1 MSEYMNITRKQKGVT
16 LIELM
21 VVVAIIGI
29 LAAIAYPSYQ
39 GYVQRSNR
47 AAAVACLTELSQ
59 FMERSYTAS
68 FSYEG
73 IDIPALQC
81 VNDIDTR
88 YTFSVSDQ
96 AARTYTLN
104 ATPIGSQATD
114 ECGVLILNQAGRKGA
129 NGGFA
134 VADVRQCW

>member
-1 MSEYMNITRKQKGVT
+1 MKIRRKQKGVT

-21 VVVAIIGI
+21 VVVAIVGI
-29 LAAIAYPSYQ
+29 LAAIAYPSYM
-39 GYVQRSNR
+39 GYVQRSGR
-47 AAAVACLTELSQ
+47 AAAAACLTELSQ

-73 IDIPALQC
+73 IDMPVLPCI
-81 VNDIDTR
+81 NDIDTR

-96 AARTYTLN
+96 AVRAYTLN

-129 NGGFA
+129 KGGFDI
-134 VADVRQCW
+134 ADVRQCW